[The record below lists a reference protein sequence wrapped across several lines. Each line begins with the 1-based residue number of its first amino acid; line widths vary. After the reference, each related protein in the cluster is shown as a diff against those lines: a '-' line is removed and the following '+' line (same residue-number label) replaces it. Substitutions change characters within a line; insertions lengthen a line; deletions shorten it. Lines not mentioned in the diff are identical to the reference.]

1 MADILIRGMDK
12 PHNCFRFDL
21 SYLRGER
28 LFCCVTK
35 DEVLRCKIAPECPIQ
50 ELPEHG
56 DLIDRVAF
64 RAEMDKHYPFDHG
77 TQRRHG
83 EADEAKSTIIN
94 MLANAPVIVPSNK
107 EETK

>member
-1 MADILIRGMDK
+1 MADILIHGISMPR
-12 PHNCFRFDL
+12 
-21 SYLRGER
+21 ER
-28 LFCCVTK
+28 DHLTITINADGTVQPLV
-35 DEVLRCKIAPECPIQ
+35 DMYCPIIAHAV

-83 EADEAKSTIIN
+83 EADKAKSTVIN

-107 EETK
+107 EETE